1 LFFDLFFDS
10 VFDLFS
16 IPKVYTAVYTAALP
30 SSAGTED
37 RSTEGPPPHRRIA
50 VQQTNLIVI
59 LSDEHNPKVAGYAGH
74 PIVKTPH
81 LDRLAAR
88 STRFTSAYTNCPICV
103 PARASLATGRY
114 VHEHRCWDN
123 AIAYE
128 GTPASWGHRTMA
140 AGHRTV
146 SIGKLHYQ
154 DSDPRRNGFD
164 EEILPMHIVNGVG
177 DLLGLIRDE
186 LPKRV
191 GAMRLGPEAG
201 PGESDYT
208 RYDRDIVT
216 ATRTWLREEAPKYRD
231 RPWVLYVGFVAPHF
245 PLIAP
250 QQFYDLYPPASLP
263 WPKLYG
269 KDERPKH
276 PFIDKQR
283 WSMCFD
289 EGFTDDDMV
298 RRALAGYFGLTS
310 FLDDNIGQILTEMET
325 LGLWSN
331 TRLLYS
337 SDHGDNLGARGL
349 WGKSTM
355 YEESAG
361 IPMLLA
367 GPGVPQGTQV
377 DAPVSLVD
385 VFQTTLDSL
394 GVEAHADDADLPGHS
409 LIAMANGERPVRA
422 VLSEYHAAA
431 SPSGA
436 FMIRHGQYKY
446 IHYAAFRDFVP
457 PPMLFDLEKDP
468 EERVDLAGDPAHADV
483 VAQYARALKAI
494 VDPQVADVQARAD
507 QQVHIDRHGGKE
519 AILGRGT
526 FRYTPP
532 PGVDAQY
539 FAKAP

>member
-1 LFFDLFFDS
+1 MQ
-10 VFDLFS
+10 
-16 IPKVYTAVYTAALP
+16 A
-30 SSAGTED
+30 
-37 RSTEGPPPHRRIA
+37 
-50 VQQTNLIVI
+50 TNLIVI
-59 LSDEHNPKVAGYAGH
+59 LSDEHNPKVAGHAGH
-74 PIVKTPH
+74 PIVRTPN
-81 LDRLAAR
+81 LDALAAR
-88 STRFTSAYTNCPICV
+88 GTRFTSAYTNCPICV

-123 AIAYE
+123 AIAYR
-128 GTPASWGHRTMA
+128 GDPPSWGHRTMA

-154 DSDPRRNGFD
+154 DSEPQRNGFD
-164 EEILPMHIVNGVG
+164 EEILPMHIVNGTG

-186 LPKRV
+186 LPRRV
-191 GAMRLGPEAG
+191 GAMKLGPEAG

-208 RYDRDIVT
+208 RYDRDIVV
-216 ATRTWLREEAPKYRD
+216 AARRWLREEAPKHRD
-231 RPWVLYVGFVAPHF
+231 RPWVLYIGMVAPHF

-269 KDERPKH
+269 KDERPRH
-276 PFIDKQR
+276 PFIDRQR
-283 WSMCFD
+283 RSMCFD

-310 FLDDNIGQILTEMET
+310 FMDDNVGQILHEVET
-325 LGLWSN
+325 LGLWDS
-331 TRLLYS
+331 TRVLYS

-367 GPGVPQGTQV
+367 GPGIPAGQQV
-377 DAPVSLVD
+377 AAPVSLVD
-385 VFQTTLDSL
+385 VFQTTLDAL
-394 GVEAHADDADLPGHS
+394 GVPPHEEDADLPGHS
-409 LIAMANGERPVRA
+409 LLAIASGARPVRA

-431 SPSGA
+431 APSGA

-457 PPMLFDLEKDP
+457 PPMLFDLERDP
-468 EERVDLAGDPAHADV
+468 EELVDLAPDPRFADV
-483 VAQYARALKAI
+483 LAQCRRALQSIA
-494 VDPQVADVQARAD
+494 DPQATDAAARAD
-507 QQVHIDRHGGKE
+507 QQVYIDRHGGRD
-519 AILGRGT
+519 AILGLGT

-532 PGVDAQY
+532 PGVEAQY
-539 FAKAP
+539 FARTP